1 MELKTKYQYTYF
13 IYPYAIK
20 ETRYTKYLLKLLKD
34 ENCKLRI
41 FKKDKDLNLY
51 SYFSHRSRE
60 YMFNSFNLSKSRITK
75 LEELP
80 IETKAAILA
89 KNPCTIFEYNIKK
102 DIQGKTEIEEKNG
115 IFFKISKME
124 IICFNTG
131 ICFLAIKTNIEESD
145 KFSDLLN
152 FNYKFRDINQEFA
165 NMNNYDNI
173 RVQTDFFNDV
183 KYFKEFIE
191 DLTGPSLESLKLDI
205 NTERFLTYSYVCID
219 QENWNNVNDFDKI
232 KNNYIKF
239 LNILPSDNSVNYSKD
254 DIKVISKW
262 KYAKLGVTKQG
273 VTLFSSSSDL
283 NNYTVFP
290 QEFEEQYLYT
300 YIMAIYTK
308 IYLKKIN
315 IEFRQGT
322 RVKKTRKEFIKFT
335 QTLWINEI
343 TLEDT
348 GSLYYQYLKDVL
360 ELNNLYYD
368 TKNKYDILYK
378 ELNIEKSS
386 KTNVGIVILL
396 VITLII
402 NAISIIFLLK

>member
-13 IYPYAIK
+13 IYPYVVK
-20 ETRYTKYLLKLLKD
+20 ENRYTKYLLKLLKD

-41 FKKDKDLNLY
+41 FRKDKDLDIY
-51 SYFSHRSRE
+51 SYFSHRARN
-60 YMFNSFNLSKSRITK
+60 YMFNSFNWSKTRLAK

-80 IETKAAILA
+80 LDTKAAVLA
-89 KNPCTIFEYNIKK
+89 KNPCTIFEYTIKK
-102 DIQGKTEIEEKNG
+102 DIQGKVSEKNG
-115 IFFKISKME
+115 IFFKIPKIE

-131 ICFLAIKTNIEESD
+131 ICFLCIKTNIEESD

-173 RVQTDFFNDV
+173 RVQTDCFSDV
-183 KYFKEFIE
+183 QYFKEFIE
-191 DLTGPSLESLKLDI
+191 NLTGSTIEAMKLDI

-219 QENWNNVNDFDKI
+219 QENWNNVNDFEKI
-232 KNNYIKF
+232 RSSYVKY
-239 LNILPSDNSVNYSKD
+239 LNILPSDNSVNYEKEQM
-254 DIKVISKW
+254 KVISKW
-262 KYAKLGVTKQG
+262 KYAKLGMTKQG
-273 VTLFSSSSDL
+273 VTLFSSSCDM

-290 QEFEEQYLYT
+290 QEFQEQYLYT
-300 YIMAIYTK
+300 YILAMYTK

-315 IEFRQGT
+315 LDFRQGT
-322 RVKKTRKEFIKFT
+322 NIKKTRKEFIKFT
-335 QTLWINEI
+335 ENLWINEV

-360 ELNNLYYD
+360 ELNTIYFD

-378 ELNIEKSS
+378 EMNIEKSA
-386 KTNVGIVILL
+386 KNNIVIIILL
-396 VITLII
+396 IVTLII
-402 NAISIIFLLK
+402 NAISIMFLAK